1 MAFDPTAGMV
11 RLPSLWQGLPAPDF
25 QPTDLS
31 AAGVVPQT
39 QIPQA
44 PLTPEAAQMIQSGH
58 NFADD
63 PSALGAMVG
72 ASARNFGSMFPILGG
87 AAANLVK
94 PGLGDSMVNYGLG
107 MKRRASEL
115 LNEADVPQSL
125 SDVHGAGDAGE
136 WLLNSAIGMAPD
148 LAVMAATGGVGEAAA
163 RRAAA
168 RAAEGVAQEAAE
180 RAGAKYAAS
189 KAGQNAAAK
198 VMADTGESFGQAEEA
213 LAGVRARE
221 VAPRMQQIAQNQ
233 AAKSTAMQAQAGRF
247 VGTGAGL
254 YPQVFSDMAAPQLD
268 ANGQPIPGT
277 GLAGADRSTILKYAA
292 GAIPA
297 AMAGAAPEFR
307 AFGKIG
313 EMFSKTAPGA
323 SEAITGE
330 AQKLLPRILKEGAV
344 QGGLGGVSSA
354 VSSALALGTH
364 KWVNDNVQMLSPQAL
379 HTYMEAFGSGGIL
392 GALTGAGIETAKGGA
407 NALAG
412 AVRSGVG
419 AASERLGNA
428 AGSAADLF
436 NRNLSRVRGQQQP
449 EEGANFVGDSQ
460 GNVSGAPIEDRDLP
474 TDSAYPD
481 SHERSPYGLGS
492 TLQDLVGRFVRQD
505 GEDPLWYYKTSDGTQ
520 VRNSVEMRQLTGAA
534 AKLLRGTTFDDLPDA
549 DKQRITDLVPHLYK
563 GWDTVK
569 LLERAGQEHW
579 QQFQDEARAEN
590 GPDDGKAAAAARLE
604 QHLRENGELP
614 DGYDPI
620 EGHDDPMG
628 ALNEQTGPSKLTLSQ
643 QLDATPIDAPEHA
656 GLQQQLRDQIYRQGG
671 ARTGRLD
678 DQGNPTYGPL
688 TENRSS
694 PAAKAKWAQKNP
706 STHANTVE
714 IEPTHLNN
722 GEPRRRALQLDN
734 LISRK
739 LMEPENKGIGPKD
752 ALFQVLGDIHAAGHT
767 IDPKSITPG
776 VFYTSKDGARESL
789 SPKEA
794 LAIRTGLQDV
804 NTDPRSAAAQHF
816 MERAK
821 IKNAGA
827 IPRLEPTERATDAVQ
842 DTRGQTSSKRDE
854 VQGTETPD
862 AEARKLIERKP
873 PPGAPREVT
882 AEGDVRGAAHGPIR
896 DVELHPSPYEE
907 LVNRTRRL
915 VEAGR
920 LAEKNGD
927 QRVRGKNE
935 EFAHSPETL
944 HEAERRAQAAYDKF
958 RKYRFPDP
966 LSTKTLREY
975 RADTAADLRNLED
988 DPHSHEETIDNVRRI
1003 LGDIDVELRRREEG
1017 GAPQHLEHYE
1027 AAIHRDANGAAE
1039 NARAEYLASVEAK
1052 AKLRAKSA
1060 EASSPLPTTPRERAR
1075 VTHEAGVQIG
1085 RAELKKEY
1093 DNGTISDKR
1102 YAAELK
1108 RLDDYSSGLSRKY
1121 VRDAMAGKYD
1131 KGKVIET
1138 PADKAEPSSS
1148 RAQLMGKMRAA
1159 ARENGLDPN
1168 DLKSVA
1174 NAVREFVRRGAGKLN
1189 EKQRALINAVRD
1201 LSEHLSDQHPLREA
1215 FADIKP
1221 GRGESAQEYAART
1234 AQKKKV
1240 LIEDR
1245 DAPPAKEV
1253 ANSGEGPRAHK
1264 KLTEI
1269 ANALLDRLGVAEKVK
1284 VRIGGASGHGAVYS
1298 PSDGTF
1304 RLGRGLKGDERAAVF
1319 SHEIGHHVFRS
1330 ELARLMSREGS
1341 KVSANDLAGH
1351 TVDELYGS
1359 WNEATQRLEG
1369 GLLGK
1374 HDPKFQEALSKDFAQ
1389 WRVKHDVAGKP
1400 NVAAARIDRA
1410 AAPRAEGLASRAGGG
1425 SAKVKPA
1432 DVANVRNV
1440 DEYFADH
1447 FARAMTHKAEPG
1459 TLGAFFKSVADKL
1472 KLVYDSLFTGKG
1484 GEKYAAAPS
1493 VQKWVDD
1500 LFDRTR
1506 VDVSAKLGEA
1516 VNHDQAVDAVKAAAV
1531 GDLYG
1536 NKLSGARVDVMP
1548 NRETLRPIIR
1558 FIENHLGAANRF
1570 ALNKIV
1576 DRAPVRKRLYEIFGD
1591 DKYLNAE
1598 MNHSQRGMTTRMA
1611 LAYLAY
1617 KGGMFDKVGGV
1628 PFDALRTV
1636 KEMLGNVAG
1645 VATEGTY
1652 ARKIFDDMASGRA
1665 EQLVREQGKY
1675 EDMRSYFE
1683 KERGAKQRIF
1693 NELSDAAGS
1702 VNDVRRKLFDSVASR
1717 LERTAVPA
1725 LVRVNAMIHSH
1736 TGEASKTRG
1745 YATTFVHA
1753 TDLWARKYTDLVN
1766 KMSPDELREAF
1777 AHAQRTQGL
1786 ESPPAHSN
1794 PAVQAHVDALNKFFA
1809 DASKYMADAGVPHN
1823 VIKSYFPV
1831 VLDLDAPAKVE
1842 ALRTILSDPRLR
1854 DGLYRSMG
1862 EDPKSATDAKTKELV
1877 DKQVGYAEAQS
1888 PSKAGIPDDATA
1900 YAGVFRGERH
1910 RLMQYVYDL
1919 KDPELA
1925 AKFEALQTKDP
1936 AVIMQRYVLP
1946 MVRRAESVR
1955 AFGNNDEKLNA
1966 VLAKAKQQGASDED
1980 IQLARDAVD
1989 AARGK
1994 IGVNGSPVLKSLFG
2008 EKLAAKIANPKS
2020 RRVMQAVQVYQNVRL
2035 LPLITLSSLMDPL
2048 AIGIRTGG
2056 DLGATFHGIKEG
2068 LHAIF
2073 SKAKREEL
2081 TKALQVLGSA
2091 NDYFVN
2097 ELNSAKFGGAG
2108 EGTARKVNDLAM
2120 KYYGIEGWTR
2130 LTRGMALTAAHRFLL
2145 DNADI
2150 QGPKAERMMRA
2161 ELNLRKGDVQADP
2174 AAENRVRILSDTER
2188 AAASPIE
2195 RARDDRVRNA
2205 LLRVVDESI
2214 IRPNSQM
2221 APLWM
2226 ADPYMGLVSQY
2237 KTFAYAMYD
2246 HIGVRLMHE
2255 LENGN
2260 YRVAAAAL
2268 AYFPVIVMAEML
2280 RGALQ
2285 YGPGGN
2291 PQRKDWGLQQWGT
2304 LALDK
2309 SGFLEPN
2316 IGVFEGFKRDRQM
2329 GATPGSSL
2337 LGPTYQQLGETARF
2351 LGGSESAGR
2360 FAVHAAPAEPLLSH
2374 WIAGRKSGAGMER
2387 RT

>member
-268 ANGQPIPGT
+268 ENGQPIPGT
-277 GLAGADRSTILKYAA
+277 GLAGADRGTILKYAA
-292 GAIPA
+292 GAIPV
-297 AMAGAAPEFR
+297 AMASAAPEFR

-436 NRNLSRVRGQQQP
+436 NRNLARVRGQQQP

-907 LVNRTRRL
+907 LVNR
-915 VEAGR
+915 G
-920 LAEKNGD
+920 
-927 QRVRGKNE
+927 
-935 EFAHSPETL
+935 
-944 HEAERRAQAAYDKF
+944 
-958 RKYRFPDP
+958 
-966 LSTKTLREY
+966 LR
-975 RADTAADLRNLED
+975 
-988 DPHSHEETIDNVRRI
+988 
-1003 LGDIDVELRRREEG
+1003 
-1017 GAPQHLEHYE
+1017 
-1027 AAIHRDANGAAE
+1027 AAE
-1039 NARAEYLASVEAK
+1039 GQPPA
-1052 AKLRAKSA
+1052 
-1060 EASSPLPTTPRERAR
+1060 ERAR
-1075 VTHEAGVQIG
+1075 LSHEAGVQIG

-1472 KLVYDSLFTGKG
+1472 KLVYDSMFTGKG